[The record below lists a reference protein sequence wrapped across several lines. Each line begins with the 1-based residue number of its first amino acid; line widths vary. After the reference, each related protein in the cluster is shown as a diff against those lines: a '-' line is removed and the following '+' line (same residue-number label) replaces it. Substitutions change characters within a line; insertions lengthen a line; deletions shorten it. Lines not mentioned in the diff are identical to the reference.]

1 MTPPKSRRLPGPALT
16 IKKPPQ
22 KGPWVKPALLPGDPV
37 IPAGVTVQK
46 CPGVKLRH
54 EDVHVP
60 IGGFYTDW
68 LSKLRGGR
76 GSRS

>member
-1 MTPPKSRRLPGPALT
+1 MTKRNHQPGPALT
-16 IKKPPQ
+16 IKKPPA

-37 IPAGVTVQK
+37 IPEGVKVQK

-54 EDVHVP
+54 EDVRVP

-68 LSKLRGGR
+68 LSKLRGGAK
-76 GSRS
+76 S